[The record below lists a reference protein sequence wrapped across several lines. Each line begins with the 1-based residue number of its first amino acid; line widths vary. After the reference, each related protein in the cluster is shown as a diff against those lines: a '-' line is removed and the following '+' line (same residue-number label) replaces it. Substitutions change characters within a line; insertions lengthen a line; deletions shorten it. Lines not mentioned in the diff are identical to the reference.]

1 MAMTGYTIVAYPGTI
16 TGSIGVVY
24 GCINLRGLYD
34 KLGISKDSVARGRF
48 AEIDSDYVPLTSEVR
63 DKIRRQVD
71 ENYNGFVARVAESR
85 KRKYEEI
92 EPLAQGR
99 AWLGSQAR
107 ERGLVYELG
116 GLDRAIELVKQKARI
131 PKNDKI
137 RLVDYPGKR
146 SIFEWVLE
154 RERTASIDP
163 RLDAFLKQVH
173 AALWVRGGLL
183 RVMPYSITVR

>member
-1 MAMTGYTIVAYPGTI
+1 MTGDTIVAYPGTI

-24 GCINLRGLYD
+24 ARANLRGLYD
-34 KLGISKDSVARGRF
+34 KLGISKDSVSRGRF
-48 AEIDSDYVPLTSEVR
+48 ADFDSEYVPLTSEAR
-63 DKIRRQVD
+63 EKIRRGVA
-71 ENYNGFVARVAESR
+71 ENYHGFVTRVAESR

-107 ERGLVYELG
+107 ERGLIDELG

-131 PKNDKI
+131 PKHDKI

-146 SIFEWVLE
+146 TIFEWVLE
-154 RERTASIDP
+154 RERTSAMDP
-163 RLDAFLKQVH
+163 RLSAFLKEIH
-173 AALWVRGGLL
+173 AALWMRGGLM